1 VQPCPATRA
10 AGDAAGAY
18 NVRVAD
24 RSALV
29 AGVVLVGGRSVR
41 MGTAK
46 AGLEWHG
53 STLLRRAVGVVG
65 RVADGPVVVV
75 RAPGQPLPALPA
87 GVEVVDDP
95 VAGRGPLQGIRTGL
109 GAVAGRAAAG
119 LVCAVDL
126 PLLHPAFLHRIAR
139 ELRADAA
146 VDVVL
151 PVALGHAQPLV
162 AAYRTALVPR
172 IAGLLDAGRLRPG
185 ALFEQVG
192 VLTLDEAALL
202 ADPALAAADPR
213 LDSLRNVNTPD
224 DYREAR
230 SRPAPA
236 VEVRRHGVPG
246 GGVDAGTRT
255 VRAATLAAAAAAVG
269 VPLDGSAVA
278 TLDGGTGPEAVD
290 DPATPLVDGDVVSF
304 LPRGA
309 RC

>member
-1 VQPCPATRA
+1 M
-10 AGDAAGAY
+10 GA
-18 NVRVAD
+18 
-24 RSALV
+24 
-29 AGVVLVGGRSVR
+29 
-41 MGTAK
+41 AK

-65 RVADGPVVVV
+65 RGADGPVVVV

-95 VAGRGPLQGIRTGL
+95 VAGRGPLQGILTGL
-109 GAVAGRAAAG
+109 AAVAGRASAG

-126 PLLHPAFLHRIAR
+126 PLLHPALLHRIVR

-162 AAYRTALVPR
+162 AAYRTTVVPR

-192 VLTLDEAALL
+192 VLTLDEQALR
-202 ADPALAAADPR
+202 ADPALAAVDPG

-230 SRPAPA
+230 ARPAPA
-236 VEVRRHGVPG
+236 VAVRCYGTPAVG
-246 GGVDAGTRT
+246 ADAGMRT
-255 VRAATLAAAAAAVG
+255 VRAATVAAAADAVG
-269 VPLDGSAVA
+269 VPLDASVVA
-278 TLDGGTGPEAVD
+278 TLDGGAGPEAVD
-290 DPATPLVDGDVVSF
+290 DPTTPLVVGDVVSF
-304 LPRGA
+304 LSRGA